1 MVKRNQRNLDKV
13 LDETATSIKKLVR
26 DLENRERMGDVVT
39 AAEIRKIASQLQAH
53 VENLLAASS
62 SLRAVKSEVASD
74 GSADRDQ

>member
-1 MVKRNQRNLDKV
+1 MVKRDQRDLDKV

-53 VENLLAASS
+53 VGDLLAASS
-62 SLRAVKSEVASD
+62 SLRAVKSGVASD
-74 GSADRDQ
+74 GFADQDQ